1 LARHGRLLAFALIAV
16 ACGRRP
22 DAARVPMGTPVV
34 LISVDTLRADH
45 LPAYGYAGVAT
56 PALDR
61 SARGLRSSS
70 ATPGRRP
77 R

>member
-1 LARHGRLLAFALIAV
+1 LRKHGWVLVFALIAV
-16 ACGRRP
+16 TCGGRADTP
-22 DAARVPMGTPVV
+22 RVPGGTPVV

-61 SARGLRSSS
+61 LRADS
-70 ATPGRRP
+70 
-77 R
+77 